1 MNGLTLKKLQDLG
14 AQDWTK
20 GRSNKLATFLNEYSD
35 LPIVAFNA
43 KYDRDDVLGSAFDK
57 VGNILNLPD
66 KGRWRCTYKLSY
78 RIPNLETRHL
88 DDVLRSLEIEPRKGG
103 EYHDAI
109 TDATLSG
116 FAYMKLIKMPD
127 LDKPKLGFCKK

>member
-43 KYDRDDVLGSAFDK
+43 KYDRDDVLGTAFD
-57 VGNILNLPD
+57 
-66 KGRWRCTYKLSY
+66 
-78 RIPNLETRHL
+78 
-88 DDVLRSLEIEPRKGG
+88 
-103 EYHDAI
+103 
-109 TDATLSG
+109 
-116 FAYMKLIKMPD
+116 
-127 LDKPKLGFCKK
+127 